1 MDING
6 YKYGD
11 KYKITKSIIVT
22 KIIIGSEG
30 IWEIKTER
38 QQVLGKLGGTFTL
51 QSGTICEVLGCGTM
65 LKDNN
70 KIAVFLKVE
79 TGENILVFPDQMETY
94 LKKVINT
101 SLGIKQTSNSL
112 WNSKCKYCGAD
123 AYESLFSVECSKGC
137 RQ

>member
-1 MDING
+1 MNING

-11 KYKITKSIIVT
+11 KYKMIKTMVAT
-22 KIIIGSEG
+22 NVVVGNEG
-30 IWEIKTER
+30 KWEIKTER

-65 LKDNN
+65 LKDNS

-79 TGENILVFPDQMETY
+79 TGENILVFSDEMETY

-101 SLGIKQTSNSL
+101 ALCTKQISNSL

-137 RQ
+137 KQ